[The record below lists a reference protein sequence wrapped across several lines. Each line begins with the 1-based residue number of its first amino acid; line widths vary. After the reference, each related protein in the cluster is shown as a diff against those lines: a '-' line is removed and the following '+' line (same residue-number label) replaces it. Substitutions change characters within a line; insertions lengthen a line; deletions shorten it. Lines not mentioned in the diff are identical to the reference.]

1 MRDPTAGAIWTVT
14 ARDDVLKSLVECHD
28 RAANGVTNRLP
39 DRTSELDR
47 IPLRTMTDLAER
59 EGEAL
64 LADQTKWARR
74 VLSFHGWDPDTLL
87 PTPAAELAPGVDAFD
102 PSSYA
107 PPAGDGHAQCVSDA
121 VVAFNSRRD
130 DERERIPEGS
140 EPDAES
146 AACLSLDGGV
156 DIRTCVRDLLSFC
169 PVIVILDWLHLLKHC
184 RAPLSM
190 APEGGKRNRPMQ
202 HEVRRRLFRML
213 WAGNVQAMIEYL
225 EGLGDDKARFRPRL
239 DELVRYLKAREPQIA
254 CYAVR
259 RGLGLRISSN
269 KVEKAN
275 DLVVSSRQK
284 HGGTGWSRRGSWS
297 SAAVRALYLDGE
309 SETWLTGGR
318 RPRCLQRE
326 YGKLFAPPA
335 AAQASHGIVGDGIVH
350 LLTRTGRKRCVP
362 RRWLACEN
370 SRSVYALTYKEPR
383 RRLAITASD
392 NGCAVGANPKSLPKE
407 NQNIRRV
414 KSSLRTNA
422 IPSGSTTRRGL
433 QGVALSRRGCRAT
446 MDSTRGFAPYRSA
459 STRRASIRRQSSAT
473 LALPFRKRRRHSHPT
488 RTQPLP
494 NS

>member
-14 ARDDVLKSLVECHD
+14 ARDDVLKSLAECHD
-28 RAANGVTNRLP
+28 RAANGVANSLP

-64 LADQTKWARR
+64 LADQAKWARR

-87 PTPAAELAPGVDAFD
+87 PTPAAE
-102 PSSYA
+102 
-107 PPAGDGHAQCVSDA
+107 
-121 VVAFNSRRD
+121 
-130 DERERIPEGS
+130 
-140 EPDAES
+140 
-146 AACLSLDGGV
+146 
-156 DIRTCVRDLLSFC
+156 
-169 PVIVILDWLHLLKHC
+169 
-184 RAPLSM
+184 
-190 APEGGKRNRPMQ
+190 
-202 HEVRRRLFRML
+202 
-213 WAGNVQAMIEYL
+213 
-225 EGLGDDKARFRPRL
+225 
-239 DELVRYLKAREPQIA
+239 
-254 CYAVR
+254 
-259 RGLGLRISSN
+259 
-269 KVEKAN
+269 
-275 DLVVSSRQK
+275 
-284 HGGTGWSRRGSWS
+284 
-297 SAAVRALYLDGE
+297 
-309 SETWLTGGR
+309 
-318 RPRCLQRE
+318 
-326 YGKLFAPPA
+326 
-335 AAQASHGIVGDGIVH
+335 QASHGIVGDGIVH

-392 NGCAVGANPKSLPKE
+392 NGYAVGANPRSLPKE

-459 STRRASIRRQSSAT
+459 STRRASIHRQSSAT